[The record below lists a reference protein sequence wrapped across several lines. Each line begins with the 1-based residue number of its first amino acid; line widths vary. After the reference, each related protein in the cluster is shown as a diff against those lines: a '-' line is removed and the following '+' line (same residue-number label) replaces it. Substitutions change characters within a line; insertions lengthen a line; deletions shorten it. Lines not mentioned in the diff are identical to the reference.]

1 MGNKH
6 ALYICPYCKGAHE
19 TPSGLA
25 RCILDCEEKK
35 KIEEEMAKKAKL
47 DAEKEARKK
56 EVDNAIEKCREL
68 VKAYMHD
75 YGIYSYTSDDDD
87 INPLF
92 SSKFWN
98 WVW

>member
-19 TPSGLA
+19 TPGGLA

-35 KIEEEMAKKAKL
+35 KIEEEKAKKAKL

-56 EVDNAIEKCREL
+56 EVDDALQNYKKLIA
-68 VKAYMHD
+68 AYMND
-75 YGIYSYTSDDDD
+75 YGIYSFKSDDDFD
-87 INPLF
+87 IFN
-92 SSKFWN
+92 SKFWN
-98 WVW
+98 FII

>member
-19 TPSGLA
+19 TPGSLA

-56 EVDNAIEKCREL
+56 EVDDALQNYKKLLA
-68 VKAYMHD
+68 AYMND
-75 YGIYSYTSDDDD
+75 YGIYSFKSDDNFD
-87 INPLF
+87 IFN
-92 SSKFWN
+92 SKFWN
-98 WVW
+98 LII

>member
-19 TPSGLA
+19 TPGGLA

-35 KIEEEMAKKAKL
+35 KIEEEIAKKAKL

-56 EVDNAIEKCREL
+56 EVDDALQNYKNLLA
-68 VKAYMHD
+68 AYIDD
-75 YGIYSYTSDDDD
+75 YGIYSFKSDDNFD
-87 INPLF
+87 IFN
-92 SSKFWN
+92 SKFWN
-98 WVW
+98 LII